1 MSTGFRVK
9 NDWGNLS
16 IDENNPIFVAVDGGA
31 GAVSNGGWHNVQL
44 FKDEGAIGEEGIFFE
59 YSFFGASTSVTPP
72 LVFARPRGVR
82 SESPT
87 CIAYCAATGAPG
99 AWTGVV
105 IAFTVIHL
113 PGDGSSLPQIYN
125 RLRDSMCEFLVVA
138 SGGYI
143 SGETHGIRVWKPRSE
158 VVFDSGNNAVSYK
171 RSGGTWNYNGR
182 DQMTRDQYFE
192 HWYGSDGFSNST
204 RNEWVLVS
212 SIGTGYFTRYDGST
226 AGSRL
231 YVPGNSGMPMERKI
245 LTGRSGTLIHMPLLF
260 IETRRPVAQGI
271 ILPAGNGPA

>member
-1 MSTGFRVK
+1 
-9 NDWGNLS
+9 
-16 IDENNPIFVAVDGGA
+16 
-31 GAVSNGGWHNVQL
+31 
-44 FKDEGAIGEEGIFFE
+44 
-59 YSFFGASTSVTPP
+59 
-72 LVFARPRGVR
+72 
-82 SESPT
+82 
-87 CIAYCAATGAPG
+87 
-99 AWTGVV
+99 
-105 IAFTVIHL
+105 
-113 PGDGSSLPQIYN
+113 
-125 RLRDSMCEFLVVA
+125 MCEFLVVA